1 MKLFKISALS
11 LALIASLFLLNTT
24 TKAATAEVNLK
35 INGVAGG
42 CGIGSKAVLGPTNYS
57 VNGQTITSQFTGVT
71 PAVDGAA
78 AATWYCYDGSG
89 YASWTLSM
97 VMSGNLVNM
106 QNPSYT
112 ISSWNVSYANSPV
125 HQQIGSG
132 TCTSVAWASTSATDW
147 KVLSGQRNVL
157 QKNSALG
164 DVCRV
169 QTTGLFL
176 KIFVNSGQ
184 AIGTYS
190 WNLVITVPTLS

>member
-1 MKLFKISALS
+1 MKIFQIGVLS

-24 TKAATAEVNLK
+24 TKAAIAEIRLDITGTPGTCGYGVK
-35 INGVAGG
+35 INL
-42 CGIGSKAVLGPTNYS
+42 GSIPVSSNE
-57 VNGQTITSQFTGVT
+57 QTITSQFTGVT

-89 YASWTLSM
+89 YSSWALSM
-97 VMSGNLVNM
+97 VMSGDLVNM

-176 KIFVNSGQ
+176 KIEIPGRSNPWVYSG
-184 AIGTYS
+184 I
-190 WNLVITVPTLS
+190 LIITTPAF